1 MIDNWVDCI
10 PIIESLFNSS
20 AKAPTGVAPNLII
33 MGRIKLP
40 EEGILTDFHNFN
52 NTALSARGY
61 LDQLFKRQ
69 NDVIDAAQRSQSH
82 INHEVV
88 NNEMHDMI

>member
-1 MIDNWVDCI
+1 
-10 PIIESLFNSS
+10 
-20 AKAPTGVAPNLII
+20 
-33 MGRIKLP
+33 MGRMKLP

-69 NDVIDAAQRSQSH
+69 NDVIDAAQRSQGH
-82 INHEVV
+82 ITH
-88 NNEMHDMI
+88 HDIKQRKERYSLRTHPRKKL